1 MSEETSVFNRPITGS
16 EPALEDLVLG
26 YRRLRLLFH
35 CMAISLILLTGTVF
49 IFLYRQVILVRRQT
63 TQLER
68 RLQYESSG
76 NRQAIV
82 DLRDKLAVFTRQNP
96 DFAPIFNKYFSSN
109 PPPPGIQN
117 PVPQPAPKK

>member
-1 MSEETSVFNRPITGS
+1 MSEETSVFNKPTTGA
-16 EPALEDLVLG
+16 EPAGEEILLG

-96 DFAPIFNKYFSSN
+96 DFAPVFNKYFGSN
-109 PPPPGIQN
+109 QPPAA
-117 PVPQPAPKK
+117 APTQKK